1 MEADQPQAWGDL
13 LRHYRARAGLTQE
26 QMAERAGLSTR
37 GVQDLENGRSR
48 MPHAV
53 TVQRL
58 AQALGLPADEQAKL
72 EAAARQHPPARD
84 ADRGISRERAPELRG
99 LPLPRWPLVDRE
111 RERSALGPLITH
123 GASRLVTLTGV
134 GGVGKTRLAIELAA
148 DVAAS
153 FADGTLFVSLAP
165 LRDPALVMATIGQ
178 AAGLQEVGG
187 RSQQDIIQSYYR
199 EKQALLVL
207 DNVEQVAAAA
217 PEIGTLLDACP
228 RLVVLATGRAALH
241 LLGEQEWP
249 LAPLPLP
256 LLRWRQDL
264 DALANTPSVMLFM
277 QRARAVRPDFAL
289 TVASAQTVAAICRW
303 LEGLPLAI
311 ELAAAQIKT
320 LAPQSLLTR
329 LTRRLAVLGSG
340 AVDVPDRQRTL
351 RATLAWS
358 YDLLTLSEQSLFRHL
373 AVFAGGCT
381 FESIEVVCVGDDQA
395 GDLLDRLATLVD
407 QSLLGQEE
415 QADGTARFGMLETV
429 REYGLER
436 LDAHGETEAVRRRH
450 AFHYLALAEQ
460 AEPELVSFGQV
471 AWARRLGTE
480 HDNHRAALE
489 WALEGGSSSR
499 PCGWAERCGG
509 SGSCAV
515 TLFREGTG

>member
-1 MEADQPQAWGDL
+1 MEANQPQAWGEL
-13 LRHYRARAGLTQE
+13 LRHYRGRAGLTQE
-26 QMAERAGLSTR
+26 QMAEWAGLSTR

-48 MPHAV
+48 VPHAV

-58 AQALGLPADEQAKL
+58 AQALGLPAEEQAQL
-72 EAAARQHPPARD
+72 EAAARQPSLIRN
-84 ADRGISRERAPELRG
+84 ADRGKMQDRAPELRG

-111 RERSALGPLITH
+111 RERSALAMLITH

-134 GGVGKTRLAIELAA
+134 GGVGKTRLAIELAT
-148 DVAAS
+148 DVGAS
-153 FADGTLFVSLAP
+153 FADGTLFVSLAA
-165 LRDPALVMATIGQ
+165 LRDPALVMSTIGQ

-187 RSQQDIIQSYYR
+187 RSQPEIIQSYYR

-217 PEIGTLLDACP
+217 PEIGTLLDVCP

-264 DALANTPSVMLFM
+264 DALASIPSVMLFM
-277 QRARAVRPDFAL
+277 QRARAVKPDFTL
-289 TVASAQTVAAICRW
+289 TAASAQTVAATCRW

-340 AVDVPDRQRTL
+340 AVDLPDRQRTL

-358 YDLLTLSEQSLFRHL
+358 YDLLTPSEQALFRHL
-373 AVFAGGCT
+373 AVFAGGCA
-381 FESIEVVCVGDDQA
+381 FESIEVVCIGDDQG
-395 GDLLDRLATLVD
+395 GDLLNRLATLVD
-407 QSLLGQEE
+407 QSLIGQEE
-415 QADGTARFGMLETV
+415 QADGTARFVMLETV
-429 REYGLER
+429 REYGLEM
-436 LDAHGETEAVRRRH
+436 LEAHGEAAALQRRH
-450 AFHYLALAEQ
+450 ASHYLALAEQ
-460 AEPELVSFGQV
+460 AEPELVRFGQV

-480 HDNHRAALE
+480 HDNQRAALD
-489 WALEGGSSSR
+489 WALERGELE
-499 PCGWAERCGG
+499 AEK
-509 SGSCAV
+509 
-515 TLFREGTG
+515 